1 MPGQAQDPSTP
12 WGWSS
17 HRQKILQIR
26 IGWNT
31 QFRIGV
37 LQKNIPARDPK
48 QCWGPKGYCR
58 GHGADD
64 DDDDDDDDGDG
75 EVPDGDN
82 DDDDDDDDDDEE
94 EEDSDDD
101 NDEDEDGDEED
112 DEDGDGDDDM
122 MRWMLRMRRKMMM

>member
-64 DDDDDDDDGDG
+64 DDDDDGDG

-82 DDDDDDDDDDEE
+82 DDDDDDDDEE